1 MATKQDLYDAIDI
14 LSAVYFNGKEE
25 KQFYINKARYYWL
38 KDKRR
43 NPLAYPRYILINAA
57 EAIVSGSTVSGA
69 HVGIKHARFI
79 FYHEC
84 NSMVMSEANKLIKFP
99 CSSDAK
105 DALIRWS
112 WIAKNAG
119 LLLTLDKINE
129 RLAEYGDD

>member
-1 MATKQDLYDAIDI
+1 MAAKQDLYDALDI
-14 LSAVYFNGKEE
+14 LATVYFNGKE
-25 KQFYINKARYYWL
+25 KSFSVSKARHDWL
-38 KDKRR
+38 EDKRR
-43 NPLAYPRYILINAA
+43 NPLAYPRSILINAA
-57 EAIVSGSTVSGA
+57 EAIVTGSTVSGA

-129 RLAEYGDD
+129 RLAEYGK